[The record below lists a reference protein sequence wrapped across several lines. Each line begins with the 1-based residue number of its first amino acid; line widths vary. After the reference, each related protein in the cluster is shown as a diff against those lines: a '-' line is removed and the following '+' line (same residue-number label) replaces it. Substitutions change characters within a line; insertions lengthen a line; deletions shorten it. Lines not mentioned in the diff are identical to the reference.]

1 MAKTIGGLTK
11 LVERDKIELISAI
24 NESVQELQQGIDT
37 HRCLLSSILE
47 QQIDKDS
54 YRQLMGVCPSRRRE
68 KEMKDAIQETIE
80 VLEESRKAFKSKKL
94 ETLRKKLIKV
104 LINVV

>member
-1 MAKTIGGLTK
+1 MI
-11 LVERDKIELISAI
+11 ERDKIKLISAI

-37 HRCLLSSILE
+37 HRCLLASILE

-54 YRQLMGVCPSRRRE
+54 YRQLMAVCPSRRRE
-68 KEMKDAIQETIE
+68 GAMKDAIQETIE

-94 ETLRKKLIKV
+94 EILRKKLIKV
-104 LINVV
+104 LIDAV